1 MNLTERKMRDLLLRG
16 KEKYGWL
23 AVKAEFEAEGTR
35 MDELLRL
42 MEIGRSAGLGL
53 GVKIGGCEA
62 LRDLFET
69 KQIGV
74 NYIIAPMVETDFA
87 LSKYIAAKNKAF
99 SCDEALDTKF
109 LFNLETIT
117 GYENREALTEL
128 ARRPGSAG
136 VDGIVFGRSDFSGSL
151 GLDSD
156 AINNPEITEHILS
169 IAQLCADNDLEL
181 VVGGGVSVDSIPA
194 LQEIRKVCL
203 TRFETRKVIFSAE
216 ALDSEYLKDA
226 FLEAIQFELLWLTN
240 KRDYYSSLQR
250 EDEKRMSTLEE
261 RWGGLLPPSLSEA

>member
-1 MNLTERKMRDLLLRG
+1 MNLTERKMRDLLRRG

-42 MEIGRSAGLGL
+42 MEIGHSAGLGL

-62 LRDLFET
+62 LRDLFEA

-74 NYIIAPMVETDFA
+74 DYVIAPMVETEFA
-87 LSKYIAAKNKAF
+87 LSKYIAARNKAF
-99 SCDEALDTKF
+99 SVDEALDTKF
-109 LFNLETIT
+109 FFNLETIT
-117 GYENREALTEL
+117 GFENRDAMVDL
-128 ARRPGSAG
+128 ARGPGSAG

-156 AINNPEITEHILS
+156 AINDPRITDHVLS

-181 VVGGGVSVDSIPA
+181 VVGGGVSVDSIPP

-203 TRFETRKVIFSAE
+203 TRFETRKVIFSGE
-216 ALDSEYLKDA
+216 ALDSAHLEDA

-240 KRDYYSSLQR
+240 KRDYYNSLQC
-250 EDEKRMSTLEE
+250 EDHKRMSTLEG
-261 RWGGLLPPSLSEA
+261 RWGGLLPPSLAKA

>member
-1 MNLTERKMRDLLLRG
+1 MRDLLVRG

-42 MEIGRSAGLGL
+42 VEIAHMAGVGL
-53 GVKIGGCEA
+53 AVKIGGCEA
-62 LRDLFET
+62 LRDLFEA

-74 NYIIAPMVETDFA
+74 NYIIAPMVETPFA
-87 LSKYIAAKNKAF
+87 LSKYIAAKNKAY
-99 SCDEALDTKF
+99 SVDEADDTQF
-109 LFNLETIT
+109 LFNVETIT
-117 GYENREALTEL
+117 GYENREGMAEL

-136 VDGIVFGRSDFSGSL
+136 VQGIVFGRSDFSGSM

-156 AINNPEITEHILS
+156 AINDPRITEHVLG
-169 IAQLCADNDLEL
+169 IAQLCADNDLDI

-194 LQEIRKVCL
+194 LTEIRKVRL
-203 TRFETRKVIFSAE
+203 TRFETRKVIFVAE
-216 ALDSEYLKDA
+216 ALDLPDVEDA

-250 EDEKRMSTLEE
+250 EDHKRMSTLEA
-261 RWGGLLPPSLSEA
+261 RWGGLVPPSVQQA